1 MIACHVLESRRSINI
16 VQLLRFVDDCF
27 DVGALHQRGFAYS
40 FLPFLLLLSEII
52 VCDMSDGFK
61 APWKRHISLLISF
74 ADLSEPVEYLLII
87 KVLVGEFE
95 GDLLDFEFAE
105 AALLILHL
113 LVADIFS
120 EQDHLVVC
128 ASCDY
133 PWEAALLWMYLGM
146 SSARPFCLRFL
157 L

>member
-1 MIACHVLESRRSINI
+1 MFESGRSINI
-16 VQLLRFVDDCF
+16 VQLLCFVDDCF
-27 DVGALHQRGFAYS
+27 DIGALHQRGFAYH
-40 FLPFLLLLSEII
+40 FLPFLLLLSEI
-52 VCDMSDGFK
+52 VVRNMSDGFK
-61 APWKRHISLLISF
+61 AAWKCNVPFLISF

-87 KVLVGEFE
+87 EVLVGEFE
-95 GDLLDFEFAE
+95 GYFLDFELAE

-128 ASCDY
+128 ASCHY
-133 PWEAALLWMYLGM
+133 PWEAELLRRYLGM